1 MTQWTEI
8 GLEGEETDTNTDH
21 SSQVR
26 LSMER
31 GGRAETTDG
40 WMERE
45 GTVLKENC
53 SKLGETWP
61 CLNSDVYKRK
71 RLKIEVSEGK
81 SLTETSLR
89 GWDR

>member
-1 MTQWTEI
+1 
-8 GLEGEETDTNTDH
+8 
-21 SSQVR
+21 
-26 LSMER
+26 MER
-31 GGRAETTDG
+31 GGRVEIIDG

-53 SKLGETWP
+53 FKLGEIWF
-61 CLNSDVYKRK
+61 CLNFDVYKRK

-81 SLTETSLR
+81 SLIEISLR